1 MIIYA
6 FNQIISFPAD
16 TSSLFC
22 VYCFNYLMY
31 TVGMQTIKIKLLTVF
46 IYLLVQYDIFNTR
59 IVSFSLSVWLI
70 ITMEFKICGVINGL

>member
-1 MIIYA
+1 
-6 FNQIISFPAD
+6 
-16 TSSLFC
+16 
-22 VYCFNYLMY
+22 
-31 TVGMQTIKIKLLTVF
+31 MQTIKIKLLTVF